1 MTIRIAASASRSA
14 RNGHSSV
21 LRSGHR
27 IAVEIVVPPARA
39 IELRRSSRS
48 GPHRN
53 KTSAGARIAASDPG
67 VMSGVSARLRSRRPS
82 PSRFSLRPRH
92 SVRSLG
98 ARRLQADLKVRH
110 GSNVRSRRLVKQ
122 SRRDGPML
130 VVVRPRVAQKES
142 RSSSAKSR
150 RNGTSVG
157 MTMDGAVAVLIR
169 RGPSSPI
176 NLASV
181 AALDLIAEDPAVS
194 AMGGRMIAH
203 RKGRPV
209 SVGATDRGKVVG
221 SGRRAAG
228 PSASTR
234 SRRAASSASKVAAA

>member
-67 VMSGVSARLRSRRPS
+67 VMSGASAQLRSRSRRLS

-98 ARRLQADLKVRH
+98 ARRLQADLKVSH
-110 GSNVRSRRLVKQ
+110 GSSVRLRHLGKQ
-122 SRRDGPML
+122 SLRDGRML
-130 VVVRPRVAQKES
+130 VVVRPRVVRKVS
-142 RSSSAKSR
+142 PSSSAKSR
-150 RNGTSVG
+150 RNAMSVA
-157 MTMDGAVAVLIR
+157 MTMDGAVAALIPIR
-169 RGPSSPI
+169 RDPGSRI

-181 AALDLIAEDPAVS
+181 ATLGLIAEGPRAS
-194 AMGGRMIAH
+194 AMGVR
-203 RKGRPV
+203 RKGRR
-209 SVGATDRGKVVG
+209 ALVVAMG
-221 SGRRAAG
+221 SERAAG
-228 PSASTR
+228 SVRHVRGLSGLTR
-234 SRRAASSASKVAAA
+234 SRRAASSASKVADA

>member
-1 MTIRIAASASRSA
+1 M
-14 RNGHSSV
+14 
-21 LRSGHR
+21 
-27 IAVEIVVPPARA
+27 EIVVPPARA

-110 GSNVRSRRLVKQ
+110 GSSVRLRHLGKQ
-122 SRRDGPML
+122 SLRDGRML
-130 VVVRPRVAQKES
+130 VVVRPRVVRKVS
-142 RSSSAKSR
+142 PSSSAKLR
-150 RNGTSVG
+150 RNATSVA

-169 RGPSSPI
+169 RGLSSRI
-176 NLASV
+176 NLANV
-181 AALDLIAEDPAVS
+181 ATPDLIAEGQGAS
-194 AMGGRMIAH
+194 ATRVRTAAH
-203 RKGRPV
+203 KKGRRA